1 MGGFAGD
8 LFGAAMAPFMPSV
21 PGVRTNLAP
30 SMASN
35 VRRSSDMVSGMVRMS
50 L

>member
-1 MGGFAGD
+1 
-8 LFGAAMAPFMPSV
+8 MAPFMPSA
-21 PGVRTNLAP
+21 PGVNTSFAP

-35 VRRSSDMVSGMVRMS
+35 VRRSSDIVSGIVKIN